1 MSAPPI
7 PLVTGMSWLSKAAV
21 VNHDTGAETEVGV
34 VDATV
39 TIDRKSDARRVV
51 SATITPDVDP
61 ALLRPPHR
69 LKLWAGYSTGGVD
82 RWAPLAHVR
91 MGERSL
97 SPLGCWELSQ
107 CLSFESLVAAA
118 GFWWPYQIDAGASM
132 IATMTALIRDAVPW
146 CDIRVDTTRD
156 AQMTAKSIDRERWST
171 IAGKEESIATALA
184 VDVGCD
190 GDGTFVIRDY
200 PSGAPA
206 WYADEGSLLVDW
218 AEKTDPS
225 GVKNVWVAYSDHTDT
240 SPVRG
245 IAIDRDPSSPT
256 NVARW
261 GQSVGY
267 FASSL
272 LTTAE
277 MCQEAADT
285 RLSNTRGET
294 VSLDMSSVPNPWA
307 DITELVGST
316 RNGAATVHQLDK
328 VTHSILPSKTLGMT
342 TATRLVSL
350 DA

>member
-7 PLVTGMSWLSKAAV
+7 PLVSGMRWLSRAVV
-21 VNHDTGAETEVGV
+21 VNHDTGAEAEVGV

-39 TIDRKSDARRVV
+39 TVDRKSDARRVV
-51 SATITPDVDP
+51 EATITPDVDP

-82 RWAPLAHVR
+82 YWAPLAHVR
-91 MGERSL
+91 MGQRSL
-97 SPLGCWELSQ
+97 SPLGCWSLTN

-118 GFWWPYQIDAGASM
+118 GFWWPKQIDAGASM
-132 IATMTALIRDAVPW
+132 IATMTGLIRDAVPW

-156 AQMTAKSIDRERWST
+156 AAMTAKSIDRERWET
-171 IAGKEESIATALA
+171 IAGKEESIATALG

-190 GDGTFVIRDY
+190 GDGTFVIREFPAGQ
-200 PSGAPA
+200 PS
-206 WYADEGSLLVDW
+206 WYANEGDLLVDW

-225 GVKNVWVAYSDHTDT
+225 SIRNVWVAYSDHTDT

-267 FASSL
+267 YASSL
-272 LTTAE
+272 LTTQD
-277 MCQEAADT
+277 MCQHAADT

-307 DITELVGST
+307 DIVELMGST
-316 RNGAATVHQLDK
+316 RDGVATVHQLDK
-328 VTHSILPSKTLGMT
+328 ITHSVRLDQPLSMS
-342 TATRLVSL
+342 TATRLVSV
-350 DA
+350 A